1 MKKIFL
7 LLCAAAALSVS
18 ATTTSVWTGN
28 YNFPAAGDGWQEVA
42 AEQFSNLALGDYL
55 QVTVSEITNP
65 DGWAQI
71 NLAGKNP
78 WTEVPGTNW
87 GDVQVGT
94 TKYIINDSTLLAS
107 IVSGGLGVQGK
118 YYTLTDISIVS
129 GGDTILPPP
138 TPQGTTVVWSGE
150 FAFNAEGSSS
160 FPDIVAS
167 EFAGLKVNDYIQI
180 TVSEVSNVDGWW
192 QINMAA
198 KDPWTSVPGTNW
210 ETYTATGDFRFTL
223 EDADLVANIIR
234 GGLAVQGKHMTITS
248 IAYGTPGTTG
258 VVNTTHAASCTKR
271 LVNGQLIII
280 RDGQSYTITGTR
292 L

>member
-7 LLCAAAALSVS
+7 LLCAAAALSVN

-42 AEQFSNLALGDYL
+42 ASEFADLALGDYL

-71 NLAGKNP
+71 NLAGKDP
-78 WTEVPGTNW
+78 WMSVPGTNW

-94 TKYIINDSTLLAS
+94 TKYIINDSALLAS

-138 TPQGTTVVWSGE
+138 TPQGTTIVWSGE
-150 FAFNAEGSSS
+150 FTFNAEGSSS
-160 FPDIVAS
+160 FPDIAGT
-167 EFAGLKVNDYIQI
+167 EFALLQQGDYIQV
-180 TVSEVSNVDGWW
+180 TVSEVTNPDGWW
-192 QINMAA
+192 QINLAA
-198 KDPWTSVPGTNW
+198 KDPWTSLPGTNW
-210 ETYTATGDFRFTL
+210 ETFSETGNFRFQIN
-223 EDADLVANIIR
+223 DADLVDNIIR

-248 IAYGTPGTTG
+248 IGIVSTATALP
-258 VVNTTHAASCTKR
+258 NTMRTASCTKR

-280 RDGQSYTITGTR
+280 RDGQSYTITGAR